1 MTDPERMLDGGG
13 SAFERELLG
22 SLAKERPGR
31 ALSRRMRQGLVLSGV
46 LASAKAGMA
55 SWVLIAGFVTAGA
68 TAGVVALTRGVP
80 EAAAPVVA
88 PKVELSRT
96 PKAEPP
102 PEPVTTAAPVAPA
115 QGEVAKP
122 SSVAPPAAS
131 SGDLREEIALLD
143 QARAAVRGGNAEK
156 ALALLALHQR
166 KFPRGEFRQEV
177 TVLRIEALAGT
188 GQAAA
193 AAALGKKFLA
203 AHPESPHAER
213 IERLIGAVR

>member
-1 MTDPERMLDGGG
+1 MSDPERMLDGGG
-13 SAFERELLG
+13 SPFERELLG

-46 LASAKAGMA
+46 LVSAKAGMA
-55 SWVLIAGFVTAGA
+55 SWVVIAGFVTAGA
-68 TAGVVALTRGVP
+68 TAGVVALTRGAP
-80 EAAAPVVA
+80 EAAAPVSA
-88 PKVELSRT
+88 PKLET
-96 PKAEPP
+96 PRAPRVAAPP
-102 PEPVTTAAPVAPA
+102 PVESPPAVVAAPDVVKAPN
-115 QGEVAKP
+115 
-122 SSVAPPAAS
+122 VAPPAAS

-143 QARAAVRGGNAEK
+143 RARAAVRSGDGRK
-156 ALALLALHQR
+156 ALSLLALHQR

-188 GQAAA
+188 GQDAT

-213 IERLIGAVR
+213 IERLIGEPR

>member
-1 MTDPERMLDGGG
+1 
-13 SAFERELLG
+13 
-22 SLAKERPGR
+22 
-31 ALSRRMRQGLVLSGV
+31 MRQGLVLSGV

-55 SWVLIAGFVTAGA
+55 SWIVLAGFVTAGA

-80 EAAAPVVA
+80 EAQAPVVA
-88 PKVELSRT
+88 PKVEAPR
-96 PKAEPP
+96 PAKAAPP
-102 PEPVTTAAPVAPA
+102 PEPARAAPALPVPD
-115 QGEVAKP
+115 EVAKP
-122 SSVAPPAAS
+122 ASAASPAAS

-143 QARAAVRGGNAEK
+143 QARAAVRGGDAQK

-166 KFPRGEFRQEV
+166 RFPRGEFRQEV

-193 AAALGKKFLA
+193 AATLGKKFLA

-213 IERLIGAVR
+213 IERLIGAGR

>member
-1 MTDPERMLDGGG
+1 MSDPERMLDGDG

-55 SWVLIAGFVTAGA
+55 SWVVLAGFVTAGA
-68 TAGVVALTRGVP
+68 TVGVVALTRGAPQVP
-80 EAAAPVVA
+80 APVTA
-88 PKVELSRT
+88 PKVEAPRA
-96 PKAEPP
+96 PKVKAPP
-102 PEPVTTAAPVAPA
+102 PVESPPAVVAVPDAVKAPN
-115 QGEVAKP
+115 
-122 SSVAPPAAS
+122 VAPPAAS

-143 QARAAVRGGNAEK
+143 QARAAVRGGNGEQ

-166 KFPRGEFRQEV
+166 QFPRGEFRQEV

-188 GQAAA
+188 GQRAT

-213 IERLIGAVR
+213 IERLIGATR